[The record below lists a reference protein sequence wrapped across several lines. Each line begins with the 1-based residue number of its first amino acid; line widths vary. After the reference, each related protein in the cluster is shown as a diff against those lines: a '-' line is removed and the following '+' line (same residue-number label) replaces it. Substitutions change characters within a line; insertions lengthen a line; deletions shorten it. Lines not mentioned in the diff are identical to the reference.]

1 MKKIQVTIRKD
12 GTQKIEVLGAVG
24 SECTELTCELERRL
38 GTSEGER
45 TLKPAYYESTGE
57 QEIERQQE
65 TEGGH

>member
-12 GTQKIEVLGAVG
+12 GTQKIEVLGAIG
-24 SECTELTCELERRL
+24 SECCELTRELERRL
-38 GTSEGER
+38 GTTEGAR
-45 TLKPAYYESTGE
+45 TLKPEYHESVAE